1 MPPSE
6 GICNGYTR
14 RTMNATFAIPYRFL
28 QPISRSSTIF
38 PLRFPIFHSRSERSL
53 FGKDREREKEREGG
67 GEESLFAQATGVRE
81 RKTRCVFFP
90 PLAEETRRNVV
101 PTLSP
106 RNLREPGFVNR
117 TVFRDGRRGEED
129 EERRGD
135 RSGAK
140 IPADWW
146 WREAGITNREK
157 ERERRGSGMDP
168 RAEILADVVS
178 RQPSC
183 RRKKAWPRV

>member
-14 RTMNATFAIPYRFL
+14 RTMNATFATYRFL

-38 PLRFPIFHSRSERSL
+38 PLRSDIPFEERAIFIWKRPKE
-53 FGKDREREKEREGG
+53 REREKEG

-135 RSGAK
+135 RRSA
-140 IPADWW
+140 I
-146 WREAGITNREK
+146 EAEQRYRLIGGGGR
-157 ERERRGSGMDP
+157 
-168 RAEILADVVS
+168 LA
-178 RQPSC
+178 
-183 RRKKAWPRV
+183 

>member
-38 PLRFPIFHSRSERSL
+38 PFRSDIPFEERAIFIWKRP
-53 FGKDREREKEREGG
+53 RERE
-67 GEESLFAQATGVRE
+67 RE
-81 RKTRCVFFP
+81 RRGRGRKFVCPSHECAREENEVRFFP

-117 TVFRDGRRGEED
+117 TVFRDGRRGKED

>member
-14 RTMNATFAIPYRFL
+14 RTMNATFATYRFL

-38 PLRFPIFHSRSERSL
+38 LAPLPDIPFEERAIFIWKRP
-53 FGKDREREKEREGG
+53 RERE
-67 GEESLFAQATGVRE
+67 RE
-81 RKTRCVFFP
+81 RRGRGRKFVCPSHGCAREENEVRFFP

-135 RSGAK
+135 RRSA
-140 IPADWW
+140 I
-146 WREAGITNREK
+146 EAEQRYRLIGGGGR
-157 ERERRGSGMDP
+157 
-168 RAEILADVVS
+168 LA
-178 RQPSC
+178 
-183 RRKKAWPRV
+183 

>member
-1 MPPSE
+1 MPSSE

-135 RSGAK
+135 RRSA
-140 IPADWW
+140 I
-146 WREAGITNREK
+146 EAEQRYRLIGGGGR
-157 ERERRGSGMDP
+157 
-168 RAEILADVVS
+168 LA
-178 RQPSC
+178 
-183 RRKKAWPRV
+183 